1 MVPLNQEPLL
11 SFRARVIHD
20 HECTQNRIEYQR
32 PKRRPT
38 DESRRK
44 QREDFEIAVSRK
56 IERKDRDFALRSKAR
71 SEKLYKIEQRFIK
84 SQELG
89 YNRLNKVKTWMKDE
103 QELFQRQRAI
113 ILEDGPP
120 YHGIDQNQ
128 WLILFLLSLCAPMW
142 LVVVF
147 IRNIYRKTYD
157 RSFKK

>member
-11 SFRARVIHD
+11 SFRARFIHD
-20 HECTQNRIEYQR
+20 RGNTQNRITFQR

-38 DESRRK
+38 DESRQKHREAFETAVKRK
-44 QREDFEIAVSRK
+44 M
-56 IERKDRDFALRSKAR
+56 ERKDRDFALRSKAR

-103 QELFQRQRAI
+103 QELFQRQQAI
-113 ILEDGPP
+113 ILENEPP
-120 YHGIDQNQ
+120 YHGVDENQ
-128 WLILFLLSLCAPMW
+128 WLILFLLALCAPMW

-147 IRNIYRKTYD
+147 IRKIHRKTYG
-157 RSFKK
+157 SSLET